1 MKKPILGL
9 AVVSLLITAF
19 ALYKYRFSRPQAASM
34 DQAKAKP
41 VETSTKQA
49 ESVDIESSMAL
60 INKVSEVNARI
71 SNKPEQP
78 ADIKD
83 PEVLALEKELQQSQK
98 ELDATKE
105 KVKSLGQKIDKLL
118 QGPNVDTDSPEFKR
132 LIQEQEESESK
143 LMKDAATYLEVYQ
156 KLAAKKVAYY
166 QELTG
171 NEQGG

>member
-9 AVVSLLITAF
+9 AALSFLVAAF
-19 ALYKYRFSRPQAASM
+19 ALYKYKFSRPHTASTEQA
-34 DQAKAKP
+34 QAKP
-41 VETSTKQA
+41 VEA
-49 ESVDIESSMAL
+49 RPDPAAAVDIESSLAL

-71 SNKPEQP
+71 SDKPEQP
-78 ADIKD
+78 EDIKD
-83 PEVLALEKELQQSQK
+83 PEVLALEKDLQHSQK
-98 ELDATKE
+98 KLDATKE

-118 QGPNVDTDSPEFKR
+118 QEPNVDTDSSEFKR
-132 LIQEQEESESK
+132 LAKEQEESESK
-143 LMKDAATYLEVYQ
+143 LMKDVETYLEAYQ